1 MQTPREIVQA
11 AIDAGWTQSKIAAET
26 GVPQATISRILSG
39 ENDPRFSTVEKLLAM
54 KVKKPR
60 RAKAAPAPVVADPAP
75 AEQVAA

>member
-11 AIDAGWTQSKIAAET
+11 AIDAGWTQSKIAAES

-39 ENDPRFSTVEKLLAM
+39 EHNDPRFSTVEKLRAI

-60 RAKAAPAPVVADPAP
+60 RKAASAAPAEP
-75 AEQVAA
+75 VAA